1 MKRPSQAPLPV
12 KAEPPPGASSP
23 AGTPVPAAPLLSED
37 EIFRDPFAD
46 FTPSSR

>member
-1 MKRPSQAPLPV
+1 MKQQTTRPAPP
-12 KAEPPPGASSP
+12 ESPGAGP
-23 AGTPVPAAPLLSED
+23 ATPAAPGPGPLPLSED

>member
-1 MKRPSQAPLPV
+1 MRQKPRPSPRI
-12 KAEPPPGASSP
+12 ERPGPGGPGNP
-23 AGTPVPAAPLLSED
+23 ATPVNNALIPSED

>member
-1 MKRPSQAPLPV
+1 MKQQPRPTPRI
-12 KAEPPPGASSP
+12 ERPGPGS
-23 AGTPVPAAPLLSED
+23 AGLPAAPGHNSLVPSDD

>member
-1 MKRPSQAPLPV
+1 MKQQPRPAPRIERPGPGSAGLPAV
-12 KAEPPPGASSP
+12 PGNNRLNPSD
-23 AGTPVPAAPLLSED
+23 D